1 MNNNEFDQLI
11 KESLDNFSST
21 PSSKLGKEL
30 GRKMFVKNIWLF
42 HKSKVLI
49 LILFLGASTLFFLK
63 TDSPV
68 SQDLMVSNQDS
79 ENKKR
84 SKELTNNKSA
94 YISDLGKED
103 VNTLTKN
110 ENNKPVETK
119 TNKGESANKSIIRK
133 NNSTVTHKNTSIN
146 NSTITHK
153 NTSVNNLSHHLH
165 STHKKK
171 RSKQL
176 NNKQLANKR
185 IKQLSNETI
194 IRDKELTS
202 PKKNNTTGENYKFIK
217 KQAKYIKNEMDNE
230 LVDFVNKAYYSDD
243 YAKEKNG
250 KISIDAFFTPYNQTK
265 IVNRVNEKYANN
277 WWDFYKEEGYVNS
290 QLEAG
295 IRINYDWKN
304 IIMTAGFNYDKIIE
318 LTPKYIYE
326 KSDNESLMNL
336 LNVSEIS
343 GVQVNGVDSAHYV
356 FYTAQDEELIT
367 SLTENQSNRYHYVSI
382 PLKIGYEFE
391 ASKFSII
398 LQGGLSYNRLVG
410 AKGNYLRKYES
421 KENID
426 IYYNQGIELAL
437 LSRKNQMLKS
447 SYFSFIA
454 SIAGNARLTSSLD
467 LFGEF
472 TYSKSQDLIT
482 KNDYF
487 NGKKITNFGT
497 NFGIKYYLQPRLNKN
512 ETVQQLF

>member
-11 KESLDNFSST
+11 KESLENFSST

-42 HKSKVLI
+42 HKSKALI
-49 LILFLGASTLFFLK
+49 LLLLLGASSLFFLK
-63 TDSPV
+63 TDSPI
-68 SQDLMVSNQDS
+68 SQDLMVSNKDS
-79 ENKKR
+79 ENKKEN
-84 SKELTNNKSA
+84 KELSNNKLTSVRVKEKEEVNTYTNN
-94 YISDLGKED
+94 
-103 VNTLTKN
+103 
-110 ENNKPVETK
+110 EN
-119 TNKGESANKSIIRK
+119 GEPLKINSNKSK
-133 NNSTVTHKNTSIN
+133 VVNNSVIRIN

-153 NTSVNNLSHHLH
+153 NTSEENNLSHNLN
-165 STHKKK
+165 STHKKN
-171 RSKQL
+171 KQL
-176 NNKQLANKR
+176 NNKKLANATIEK
-185 IKQLSNETI
+185 LSSATVRSEGLNVL
-194 IRDKELTS
+194 KEKTKES
-202 PKKNNTTGENYKFIK
+202 KDYKFTK
-217 KQAKYIKNEMDNE
+217 KEAKYIEAKIDNE
-230 LVDFVNKAYYSDD
+230 LVEFVNKANFSDD
-243 YAKEKNG
+243 YAMEKNG

-265 IVNRVNEKYANN
+265 IVNHVNEKYSNN

-304 IIMTAGFNYDKIIE
+304 IIVSTGFNYDKIIE
-318 LTPKYIYE
+318 HTPKYIYE

-356 FYTAQDEELIT
+356 FYTAQDKELIT
-367 SLTENQSNRYHYVSI
+367 SLTENQSNSYHYVSI
-382 PLKIGYEFE
+382 PLKLGYEFE

-398 LQGGLSYNRLVG
+398 VQGGLSYNRLIG

-426 IYYNQGIELAL
+426 VYYNQGIELAL

-472 TYSKSQDLIT
+472 TYYKSQDLIT

-487 NGKKITNFGT
+487 NGKKLTNFGT
-497 NFGIKYYLQPRLNKN
+497 NFGIKYYLQPRLNNNK
-512 ETVQQLF
+512 TTQQLF